1 MTAQTV
7 FNKIVR
13 HLRKQGKKA
22 KASPTLCAYLAED
35 GSKCAV
41 GCLISDKHYNPSIEG
56 ASLSAL
62 SHDDLPAYLSE
73 HWDFLMELQDIH
85 DCFLPDNW
93 NDMWI
98 RLAKKHNLKVPA
110 KCN

>member
-1 MTAQTV
+1 MTKQTV
-7 FNKIVR
+7 FNKVVR
-13 HLRKQGKKA
+13 FLRVQNKRAMNGKV
-22 KASPTLCAYLAED
+22 CAYRAND